1 MILKIKFKKFAIIK
15 DKTVLVYDIESFPNL
30 FTCSILN
37 SENNK
42 LITYE
47 ISEDKNDLG
56 KIVALFQL
64 KEFYFCGFNNKSYDD
79 VLINYLIIRFDDLR
93 YKPIFEITWLIKSMS
108 DKIIKEPVANWVDYK
123 HAYLFNSFDLMT
135 MSFSAKNRV
144 GLKELE
150 VTMGFP
156 NVMEYEG
163 DFSKNVPKELKDKV
177 IEYNQNDVLATGELL
192 NLKKNDIELR
202 LKLNEKYKINVLSKD
217 NVNMG
222 MEILKKEY
230 LEKTN
235 KTWDDIKDLK
245 TPCQL
250 VPFKNIIFDFI
261 QYTTPPLQKL
271 LEKLKKVSIDPNN
284 KDFREVFEIGGVV
297 HNISL
302 GGLHS
307 INNAEIIIPNEDEL
321 LLDYDVDSY
330 YPSCL
335 IVNNLYPKHLGIE
348 FVDIYKNIRDER
360 VEAKKNKNS
369 FLADSFKYA
378 INGLSGNLQSQY
390 SWTYDPELV
399 VKLRINCQLMILMLI
414 EKFDLLGAKIV
425 QSNTDGILIKIKKS
439 LLPEIE
445 KAKDEWCKLTKLSM
459 SKEEFE
465 RFYQYDVNNYI
476 GVKKGFK
483 ETKDPELIK
492 KKGFF
497 ADETNLGKGMSPKVI
512 AKSLINYFVYNIS
525 PEETLKEDK
534 DIKDYLTYQRVSR
547 DFIVE
552 YNGEKSLH
560 INRFY
565 MSTNGGILIKY
576 KMEKGGKAQATR
588 LCATSPVTI
597 YNKFEDKPF
606 EEYKV
611 NYRYYKNE
619 IYKIINELEINQ
631 LSLF

>member
-1 MILKIKFKKFAIIK
+1 MKIK

-250 VPFKNIIFDFI
+250 VSFKNIIFDFI
-261 QYTTPPLQKL
+261 QYTTPTLQKL

-348 FVDIYKNIRDER
+348 FVGIYKNIRNER

-369 FLADSFKYA
+369 FLADAFKYA

-476 GVKKGFK
+476 GVKKGFT

>member
-1 MILKIKFKKFAIIK
+1 MKIK

-79 VLINYLIIRFDDLR
+79 VLINYLIMRFDDLR

-108 DKIIKEPVANWVDYK
+108 DKIIKEPVANWIDYK

-135 MSFSAKNRV
+135 MIFSAKNRV

-261 QYTTPPLQKL
+261 QYTTLPLQKL
-271 LEKLKKVSIDPNN
+271 LEKLKKISIDPNN

-321 LLDYDVDSY
+321 LIDYDVDSF

-360 VEAKKNKNS
+360 VEAKKDKNS
-369 FLADSFKYA
+369 FLADAFKYA

-476 GVKKGFK
+476 GVKKGFT

-497 ADETNLGKGMSPKVI
+497 VDEINLGKGMSPKVI

-534 DIKDYLTYQRVSR
+534 DIRDYLTYQRVSR

-552 YNGEKSLH
+552 YNGEKALH

>member
-1 MILKIKFKKFAIIK
+1 MKIK

-108 DKIIKEPVANWVDYK
+108 DKIIKEPVANWADYK

-150 VTMGFP
+150 VTMGFS

-177 IEYNQNDVLATGELL
+177 IEYNQNDVLATGGLL

-250 VPFKNIIFDFI
+250 VAFKNIIFDFI

-271 LEKLKKVSIDPNN
+271 LEKLKKISIDPNN

-321 LLDYDVDSY
+321 LIDYDVDSF

-360 VEAKKNKNS
+360 VEAKKDKNS
-369 FLADSFKYA
+369 FLADAFKYA

-414 EKFDLLGAKIV
+414 EKFDLLGAEIV

-497 ADETNLGKGMSPKVI
+497 VDETNLGKGMSPKVI

-534 DIKDYLTYQRVSR
+534 DIRDYLTYQRVSR

-552 YNGEKSLH
+552 YNGEKALH

-565 MSTNGGILIKY
+565 MSINGGILIKY

>member
-1 MILKIKFKKFAIIK
+1 MKIK

-79 VLINYLIIRFDDLR
+79 VLINYLIMRFDDLR

-307 INNAEIIIPNEDEL
+307 INNAEIIIPDEDEL

-348 FVDIYKNIRDER
+348 FVGIYKNIRDER
-360 VEAKKNKNS
+360 VEAKKDKNS

-476 GVKKGFK
+476 GVKKGFT

-497 ADETNLGKGMSPKVI
+497 VDETNLGKGMSPKVI

>member
-1 MILKIKFKKFAIIK
+1 MKIK

-348 FVDIYKNIRDER
+348 FVGIYKNIRDER
-360 VEAKKNKNS
+360 VEAKKDKNS

-552 YNGEKSLH
+552 YNGEKALH

>member
-1 MILKIKFKKFAIIK
+1 MKIK

-79 VLINYLIIRFDDLR
+79 VLINYLIMRFDDLR

-250 VPFKNIIFDFI
+250 VSFKNIIFDFI
-261 QYTTPPLQKL
+261 QYTTPTLQKL

-307 INNAEIIIPNEDEL
+307 INNAEIIIPDEDEL

-348 FVDIYKNIRDER
+348 FVGIYKNIRDER
-360 VEAKKNKNS
+360 VEAKKDKNS

-476 GVKKGFK
+476 GVKKGFT

-497 ADETNLGKGMSPKVI
+497 VDEINLGKGMSPKVI

>member
-1 MILKIKFKKFAIIK
+1 MKIK

-177 IEYNQNDVLATGELL
+177 IEYNQNDVLATGGLL

-250 VPFKNIIFDFI
+250 VAFKNIIFDFI

-271 LEKLKKVSIDPNN
+271 LEKLKKISIDPNN

-321 LLDYDVDSY
+321 LIDYDVDSF

-360 VEAKKNKNS
+360 VEAKKDKNS
-369 FLADSFKYA
+369 FLADAFKYA

-414 EKFDLLGAKIV
+414 EKFDLLGAEIV

-483 ETKDPELIK
+483 EIKDPELIK

-497 ADETNLGKGMSPKVI
+497 VDETNLGKGMSPKVI

-534 DIKDYLTYQRVSR
+534 DIRDYLTYQRVSR

-552 YNGEKSLH
+552 YNGEKALH

-565 MSTNGGILIKY
+565 MSINGGILIKY

>member
-1 MILKIKFKKFAIIK
+1 MKIK

-79 VLINYLIIRFDDLR
+79 VLINYLIMRFDDLR

-348 FVDIYKNIRDER
+348 FVGIYKNIRDER
-360 VEAKKNKNS
+360 VEAKKDKNS

-476 GVKKGFK
+476 GVKKGFT

-497 ADETNLGKGMSPKVI
+497 VDETNLGKGMSPKVI

-534 DIKDYLTYQRVSR
+534 DIRDYLTYQRVSR

>member
-1 MILKIKFKKFAIIK
+1 MKIK

-108 DKIIKEPVANWVDYK
+108 DKIIKEPVANWIDYK

-135 MSFSAKNRV
+135 MIFSAKNRV

-163 DFSKNVPKELKDKV
+163 DFSKNVPKDIKDKV
-177 IEYNQNDVLATGELL
+177 IEYNQNDVLATGKLL

-271 LEKLKKVSIDPNN
+271 LEKLKKISIDPNN

-321 LLDYDVDSY
+321 LLDYDVDSF

-348 FVDIYKNIRDER
+348 FVDIYKSIRDER
-360 VEAKKNKNS
+360 VEAKRDKNS
-369 FLADSFKYA
+369 FLADAFKYA

-497 ADETNLGKGMSPKVI
+497 VDEINLGKGMSPKVI

-552 YNGEKSLH
+552 YNGEKALH

-576 KMEKGGKAQATR
+576 KMEKGGKAQATK

>member
-1 MILKIKFKKFAIIK
+1 MKIK

-163 DFSKNVPKELKDKV
+163 DFSKNVPKDIKDKV

-250 VPFKNIIFDFI
+250 VSFKNIIFDFI
-261 QYTTPPLQKL
+261 QYTTPTLQKL

-348 FVDIYKNIRDER
+348 FVDIYKNIRNER

-369 FLADSFKYA
+369 FLADAFKYA

-445 KAKDEWCKLTKLSM
+445 KVKDEWCKLTKLSM

-476 GVKKGFK
+476 GVKKGFT

-534 DIKDYLTYQRVSR
+534 DIRDYLTYQRVSR

>member
-1 MILKIKFKKFAIIK
+1 MKIK

-135 MSFSAKNRV
+135 MIFSAKNRV

-150 VTMGFP
+150 VTMGFY

-163 DFSKNVPKELKDKV
+163 DFSKNVPKDIKDKV

-321 LLDYDVDSY
+321 LIDYDVDSF

-360 VEAKKNKNS
+360 VEAKKDKNS
-369 FLADSFKYA
+369 FLADAFKYA

-476 GVKKGFK
+476 GVKKGFT

-497 ADETNLGKGMSPKVI
+497 VDEINLGKGMSPKVI

-534 DIKDYLTYQRVSR
+534 DIRDYLTYQRVSR

-552 YNGEKSLH
+552 YNGEKTLH

-565 MSTNGGILIKY
+565 MSINGGILIKY

>member
-1 MILKIKFKKFAIIK
+1 MKIK

-177 IEYNQNDVLATGELL
+177 IEYNQNDVLATGGLL

-250 VPFKNIIFDFI
+250 VAFKNIIFDFI

-271 LEKLKKVSIDPNN
+271 LEKLKKISIDPNN

-321 LLDYDVDSY
+321 LIDYDVDSF

-360 VEAKKNKNS
+360 VEAKKDKNS
-369 FLADSFKYA
+369 FLADAFKYA

-414 EKFDLLGAKIV
+414 EKFDLLGAEIV

-497 ADETNLGKGMSPKVI
+497 VDETNLGKGMSPKVI

-552 YNGEKSLH
+552 YNGEKALH

-565 MSTNGGILIKY
+565 MSINGGILIKY
-576 KMEKGGKAQATR
+576 KIEKGGKAQATR

>member
-1 MILKIKFKKFAIIK
+1 MKIK

-56 KIVALFQL
+56 KIVTLFQL

-135 MSFSAKNRV
+135 MIFSAKNRV

-150 VTMGFP
+150 VTMSFP

-163 DFSKNVPKELKDKV
+163 DFSKNAPKDLKDKV

-250 VPFKNIIFDFI
+250 VAFKNIIFDFI

-271 LEKLKKVSIDPNN
+271 LEKLKKISIDPNN

-321 LLDYDVDSY
+321 LIDFDVDSF

-360 VEAKKNKNS
+360 VEAKRDKNS
-369 FLADSFKYA
+369 FLADAFKYA

-414 EKFDLLGAKIV
+414 EKFNLLGAKIV

-497 ADETNLGKGMSPKVI
+497 VDETNLGKGMSPKVI

-525 PEETLKEDK
+525 PEETFKEDK
-534 DIKDYLTYQRVSR
+534 DIRDYLTYQRVSR

-552 YNGEKSLH
+552 YNGEKVLH

-565 MSTNGGILIKY
+565 MSINGGILIKY
-576 KMEKGGKAQATR
+576 KIEKGGKAQATR

>member
-1 MILKIKFKKFAIIK
+1 MKIK

-250 VPFKNIIFDFI
+250 VSFKNIIFDFI
-261 QYTTPPLQKL
+261 QYTTPTLQKL
-271 LEKLKKVSIDPNN
+271 LEKLKKISIDPNN

-348 FVDIYKNIRDER
+348 FVGIYKNIRDER

-369 FLADSFKYA
+369 FLADAFKYA

-534 DIKDYLTYQRVSR
+534 DIRDYLTYQRVSR

>member
-1 MILKIKFKKFAIIK
+1 MKIK

-348 FVDIYKNIRDER
+348 FVGIYKNIRDER
-360 VEAKKNKNS
+360 VEAKKDKNS
-369 FLADSFKYA
+369 FLADAFKYA

-552 YNGEKSLH
+552 YNGEKALH

>member
-1 MILKIKFKKFAIIK
+1 MKIK

-177 IEYNQNDVLATGELL
+177 IEYNQNDVLATGGLL

-245 TPCQL
+245 TPFQL
-250 VPFKNIIFDFI
+250 VAFKNIIFDFI

-271 LEKLKKVSIDPNN
+271 LEKLKKISIDPNN

-321 LLDYDVDSY
+321 LLDYDVNSY

-335 IVNNLYPKHLGIE
+335 IANKLYPKHLGEE
-348 FVDIYKNIRDER
+348 FIGIYKNIIDER
-360 VEAKKNKNS
+360 LKAKKDKNS
-369 FLADSFKYA
+369 FLADAFKYA

-414 EKFDLLGAKIV
+414 EKFDLLGAEIV

-497 ADETNLGKGMSPKVI
+497 VDETNLGKGMSPKVI

-552 YNGEKSLH
+552 YNGEKALH

-565 MSTNGGILIKY
+565 MSINGGILIKY
-576 KMEKGGKAQATR
+576 KIEKGGKAQATR

>member
-1 MILKIKFKKFAIIK
+1 MKIK

-135 MSFSAKNRV
+135 MSFSAKNSV
-144 GLKELE
+144 GLKALE

-230 LEKTN
+230 LEKAN

-348 FVDIYKNIRDER
+348 FVGIYKNIRDER
-360 VEAKKNKNS
+360 VEAKKDKNS
-369 FLADSFKYA
+369 FLADAFKYA

-414 EKFDLLGAKIV
+414 EKFNLLGAKIV

-476 GVKKGFK
+476 GVKKGFT

-534 DIKDYLTYQRVSR
+534 DIKDYHTYQRVSR

>member
-1 MILKIKFKKFAIIK
+1 MKIK

-150 VTMGFP
+150 VTMGFS

-177 IEYNQNDVLATGELL
+177 IEYNQNDVLATGGLL

-230 LEKTN
+230 LEKTK

-250 VPFKNIIFDFI
+250 VAFKNIIFDFI

-271 LEKLKKVSIDPNN
+271 LEKLKKISIDPNN

-321 LLDYDVDSY
+321 LIDYDVNSY

-335 IVNNLYPKHLGIE
+335 IANKLYPKHLGEE
-348 FVDIYKNIRDER
+348 FIGIYKNIIDER
-360 VEAKKNKNS
+360 LKAKKDKNS
-369 FLADSFKYA
+369 FLADAFKYA

-414 EKFDLLGAKIV
+414 EKFDLLGAEIV

-497 ADETNLGKGMSPKVI
+497 VDETNLGKGMSPKVI

-552 YNGEKSLH
+552 YNGEKALH

-565 MSTNGGILIKY
+565 MSINGGILIKY
-576 KMEKGGKAQATR
+576 KIEKGGKAQATR

>member
-1 MILKIKFKKFAIIK
+1 MKIK

-79 VLINYLIIRFDDLR
+79 VLINYLIMRFDDLR

-250 VPFKNIIFDFI
+250 VSFKNIIFDFI
-261 QYTTPPLQKL
+261 QYTTPTLQKL

-348 FVDIYKNIRDER
+348 FVGIYKNIRDER

-369 FLADSFKYA
+369 FLADAFKYA

-476 GVKKGFK
+476 GVKKGFT

-497 ADETNLGKGMSPKVI
+497 VDEINLGKGMSPKVI

-534 DIKDYLTYQRVSR
+534 DIRDYLTYQRVSR

>member
-1 MILKIKFKKFAIIK
+1 MKIK

-250 VPFKNIIFDFI
+250 VSFKNIIFDFI
-261 QYTTPPLQKL
+261 QYTTPTLQKL

-360 VEAKKNKNS
+360 VEAKKDKNS

-476 GVKKGFK
+476 GVKKGFT

-534 DIKDYLTYQRVSR
+534 DIRDYLTYQRVSR

-552 YNGEKSLH
+552 YNGEKALH

>member
-1 MILKIKFKKFAIIK
+1 MKIK

-79 VLINYLIIRFDDLR
+79 VLINYLIIRFDDLC

-261 QYTTPPLQKL
+261 QYTTPTLQKL

-307 INNAEIIIPNEDEL
+307 INNAEIIIPDEDEL
-321 LLDYDVDSY
+321 LIDYDVDSY

-348 FVDIYKNIRDER
+348 FVGIYKSIRDER
-360 VEAKKNKNS
+360 VEAKKDKNS
-369 FLADSFKYA
+369 FLADAFKYA

-497 ADETNLGKGMSPKVI
+497 VDEINLGKGMSPKVI

-534 DIKDYLTYQRVSR
+534 DIRDYLTYQRVSR

>member
-1 MILKIKFKKFAIIK
+1 MKIK

-250 VPFKNIIFDFI
+250 VYFKNIIFDFI

-348 FVDIYKNIRDER
+348 FVGIYKNIRDER

-369 FLADSFKYA
+369 FLADAFKYA

-390 SWTYDPELV
+390 SCTYDPELV

-476 GVKKGFK
+476 GVKKGFT

-497 ADETNLGKGMSPKVI
+497 VDEINLGKGMSPKVI

-534 DIKDYLTYQRVSR
+534 DIRDYLTYQRVSR

>member
-1 MILKIKFKKFAIIK
+1 MKIK

-108 DKIIKEPVANWVDYK
+108 DKIIKEPVANWIDYK

-135 MSFSAKNRV
+135 MIFSAKNRV

-150 VTMGFP
+150 VTMGFY

-163 DFSKNVPKELKDKV
+163 DFSKNVPKDIKDKV
-177 IEYNQNDVLATGELL
+177 IEYNQNDVLATGKLL

-369 FLADSFKYA
+369 FLADAFKYA

-414 EKFDLLGAKIV
+414 EKFNLLGAKIV

-497 ADETNLGKGMSPKVI
+497 VDEINLGKGMSPKVI

-552 YNGEKSLH
+552 YNGEKALH

>member
-1 MILKIKFKKFAIIK
+1 MKIK

-150 VTMGFP
+150 VTMGFS

-177 IEYNQNDVLATGELL
+177 IEYNQNDVLATGGLL

-250 VPFKNIIFDFI
+250 VAFKNIIFDFI

-271 LEKLKKVSIDPNN
+271 LEKLKKISIDPNN

-321 LLDYDVDSY
+321 LLDYDVNSY

-335 IVNNLYPKHLGIE
+335 IANKLYPKHLGEE
-348 FVDIYKNIRDER
+348 FIGIYKNIIDER
-360 VEAKKNKNS
+360 LKAKKDKNS
-369 FLADSFKYA
+369 FLADAFKYA

-414 EKFDLLGAKIV
+414 EKFDLLGAEIV

-497 ADETNLGKGMSPKVI
+497 VDETNLGKGMSPKVI

-552 YNGEKSLH
+552 YNGEKALH

-565 MSTNGGILIKY
+565 MSINGGILIKY
-576 KMEKGGKAQATR
+576 KIEKGGKAQATR

>member
-1 MILKIKFKKFAIIK
+1 MKIK

-108 DKIIKEPVANWVDYK
+108 DKIIKEPVANWIDYK

-250 VPFKNIIFDFI
+250 VSFKNIIFDFI
-261 QYTTPPLQKL
+261 QYTTPTLQKL
-271 LEKLKKVSIDPNN
+271 LEKLKKISIDPNN

-369 FLADSFKYA
+369 FLADAFKYA

-476 GVKKGFK
+476 GVKKGFT

-497 ADETNLGKGMSPKVI
+497 VDEINLGKGMSPKVI

>member
-1 MILKIKFKKFAIIK
+1 MKIK

-56 KIVALFQL
+56 KIIALFQL

-108 DKIIKEPVANWVDYK
+108 DKIIKEPVANWIDYK

-135 MSFSAKNRV
+135 MIFSAKNRV

-150 VTMGFP
+150 VTMGFY

-163 DFSKNVPKELKDKV
+163 DFSKNVPKDIKNKV
-177 IEYNQNDVLATGELL
+177 IEYNQNDVLATGKLL

-271 LEKLKKVSIDPNN
+271 LEKLKKISIDPNN

-307 INNAEIIIPNEDEL
+307 INNAEIIIPNENEL
-321 LLDYDVDSY
+321 LLDYDVDSF

-348 FVDIYKNIRDER
+348 FVDIYKDIRDER
-360 VEAKKNKNS
+360 VEAKKDKNS
-369 FLADSFKYA
+369 FLADAFKYA

-476 GVKKGFK
+476 GVKKGFT

-497 ADETNLGKGMSPKVI
+497 VDEINLGKGMSPKVI

-534 DIKDYLTYQRVSR
+534 DIRDYLTYQRVSR

-552 YNGEKSLH
+552 YNGEKALH

>member
-1 MILKIKFKKFAIIK
+1 MKIK

-230 LEKTN
+230 LEKAN

-348 FVDIYKNIRDER
+348 FVGIYKNIRDER

-369 FLADSFKYA
+369 FLADAFKYA

-414 EKFDLLGAKIV
+414 EKFNLLGAKIV

-459 SKEEFE
+459 SKEKFE

-476 GVKKGFK
+476 GVKKGFT

>member
-1 MILKIKFKKFAIIK
+1 MKIK

-192 NLKKNDIELR
+192 NFKKNDIELR

-250 VPFKNIIFDFI
+250 VPFKNVIFDFI
-261 QYTTPPLQKL
+261 QYTTSPLQKL

-369 FLADSFKYA
+369 FLADAFKYA

-476 GVKKGFK
+476 GVKKGFT

-497 ADETNLGKGMSPKVI
+497 VDEINLGKGMSPKVI

-525 PEETLKEDK
+525 PEETLKEDE
-534 DIKDYLTYQRVSR
+534 DIRDYLTYQRVSR

-552 YNGEKSLH
+552 YNGEKALH

>member
-1 MILKIKFKKFAIIK
+1 MKIK

-177 IEYNQNDVLATGELL
+177 IEYNQNDVLATGGLL

-250 VPFKNIIFDFI
+250 VAFKNIIFDFI

-271 LEKLKKVSIDPNN
+271 LEKLKKISIDPNN

-307 INNAEIIIPNEDEL
+307 INNAEIIITNEDEL
-321 LLDYDVDSY
+321 LLDYDVNSY

-335 IVNNLYPKHLGIE
+335 IANKLYPKHLGEE
-348 FVDIYKNIRDER
+348 FIGIYKNIIDER
-360 VEAKKNKNS
+360 LKAKKDKNS
-369 FLADSFKYA
+369 FLADAFKYA

-414 EKFDLLGAKIV
+414 EKFDLLGAEIV

-497 ADETNLGKGMSPKVI
+497 VDETNLGKGMSPKVI

-552 YNGEKSLH
+552 YNGEKALH

-565 MSTNGGILIKY
+565 MSINGGILIKY

>member
-1 MILKIKFKKFAIIK
+1 MKIK

-108 DKIIKEPVANWVDYK
+108 DKIIKEPVANWIDYK

-250 VPFKNIIFDFI
+250 VSFKNIIFDFI

-271 LEKLKKVSIDPNN
+271 LEKLKKISIDPNN

-369 FLADSFKYA
+369 FLADAFKYA

-565 MSTNGGILIKY
+565 MSINGGILIKY

>member
-1 MILKIKFKKFAIIK
+1 MKIK

-230 LEKTN
+230 LEKAN

-250 VPFKNIIFDFI
+250 VSFKNIIFDFI
-261 QYTTPPLQKL
+261 QYTTPTLQKL
-271 LEKLKKVSIDPNN
+271 LEKLKKISIDPNN

-348 FVDIYKNIRDER
+348 FVGIYKNIRDER
-360 VEAKKNKNS
+360 VEAKKDKNS

-414 EKFDLLGAKIV
+414 EKFNLLGAKIV

-476 GVKKGFK
+476 GVKKGFT

-552 YNGEKSLH
+552 YNGEKALH

>member
-1 MILKIKFKKFAIIK
+1 MKIK

-202 LKLNEKYKINVLSKD
+202 LKLNEKYKINVLSRD

-261 QYTTPPLQKL
+261 QYTTPTLQKL
-271 LEKLKKVSIDPNN
+271 LEKLKKISIDPNN

-360 VEAKKNKNS
+360 VEAKKDKNS

-476 GVKKGFK
+476 GVKKGFT

-552 YNGEKSLH
+552 YNGEKALH

>member
-1 MILKIKFKKFAIIK
+1 MKIK

-135 MSFSAKNRV
+135 MIFSAKNRV

-150 VTMGFP
+150 VTMGFY

-163 DFSKNVPKELKDKV
+163 DFSKNVPKDIKDKV
-177 IEYNQNDVLATGELL
+177 IEYNQNDVLATGKLL

-369 FLADSFKYA
+369 FLADAFKYA

-414 EKFDLLGAKIV
+414 EKFNLLGAKIV

-497 ADETNLGKGMSPKVI
+497 VDEINLGKGMSPKVI

-552 YNGEKSLH
+552 YNGEKALH

>member
-1 MILKIKFKKFAIIK
+1 MKIK

-177 IEYNQNDVLATGELL
+177 IEYNQNDVLATGGLL

-250 VPFKNIIFDFI
+250 VAFKNIIFDFI

-271 LEKLKKVSIDPNN
+271 LEKLKKISIDPNN

-321 LLDYDVDSY
+321 LIDYDVDSF

-360 VEAKKNKNS
+360 VEAKKDKNS
-369 FLADSFKYA
+369 FLADAFKYA

-414 EKFDLLGAKIV
+414 EKFDLLGAEIV

-497 ADETNLGKGMSPKVI
+497 VDETNLGKGMSPKVI

-534 DIKDYLTYQRVSR
+534 DIRDYLTYQRVSR

-552 YNGEKSLH
+552 YNGEKALH

-565 MSTNGGILIKY
+565 MSINGGILIKY
-576 KMEKGGKAQATR
+576 KIEKGGKEQATR

>member
-1 MILKIKFKKFAIIK
+1 MKIK

-108 DKIIKEPVANWVDYK
+108 DKIIKEPVANWIDYK

-135 MSFSAKNRV
+135 MIFSAKNRV

-163 DFSKNVPKELKDKV
+163 DFSKNVPKDIKDKV
-177 IEYNQNDVLATGELL
+177 IEYNQNDVLATGKLL

-271 LEKLKKVSIDPNN
+271 LEKLKKISIDPNN

-307 INNAEIIIPNEDEL
+307 INNAEIIIPNKDEL
-321 LLDYDVDSY
+321 LIDYDVDSY

-348 FVDIYKNIRDER
+348 FVDIYKSIRDER
-360 VEAKKNKNS
+360 VEAKRDKNS
-369 FLADSFKYA
+369 FLADAFKYA

-497 ADETNLGKGMSPKVI
+497 VDEINLGKGMSPKVI

-552 YNGEKSLH
+552 YNGEKALH

>member
-1 MILKIKFKKFAIIK
+1 MKIK

-230 LEKTN
+230 LEKAN

-348 FVDIYKNIRDER
+348 FVGIYKNIRDER
-360 VEAKKNKNS
+360 VEAKKDKNS
-369 FLADSFKYA
+369 FLADAFKYA

-476 GVKKGFK
+476 GVKKGFT

>member
-1 MILKIKFKKFAIIK
+1 MKIK

-108 DKIIKEPVANWVDYK
+108 DKIIKEPVANWIDYK

-250 VPFKNIIFDFI
+250 VSFKNIIFDFI
-261 QYTTPPLQKL
+261 QYTTPTLQKL
-271 LEKLKKVSIDPNN
+271 LEKLKKISIDPNN

-360 VEAKKNKNS
+360 VEAKKDKNS

-476 GVKKGFK
+476 GVKKGFT

-497 ADETNLGKGMSPKVI
+497 VDEINLGKGMSPKVI

-552 YNGEKSLH
+552 YNGEKTLH

-576 KMEKGGKAQATR
+576 KMERGGKAQATR

>member
-1 MILKIKFKKFAIIK
+1 MKIN

-42 LITYE
+42 IITYE
-47 ISEDKNDLG
+47 ISEDRNDLG
-56 KIVALFQL
+56 KIVMLFQL

-79 VLINYLIIRFDDLR
+79 VIINYLIIKFDDLR

-108 DKIIKEPVANWVDYK
+108 DKIIEEPVANWVDYK
-123 HAYLFNSFDLMT
+123 HTYLFNSFDLMT

-163 DFSKNVPKELKDKV
+163 DFSKNVPKGIKNKV
-177 IEYNQNDVLATGELL
+177 IEYNQNDVFATGELL
-192 NLKKNDIELR
+192 NRKKNDIELR

-235 KTWDDIKDLK
+235 KTWEDIKDLK

-250 VPFKNIIFDFI
+250 VAFKDIIFDFI
-261 QYTTPPLQKL
+261 QYTTPSLQKL
-271 LEKLKKVSIDPNN
+271 LEKLKKVVIDPNN

-307 INNAEIIIPNEDEL
+307 INDSEIIIPNEDEL
-321 LLDYDVDSY
+321 LLDYDVNSY

-335 IVNNLYPKHLGIE
+335 IANKLYPNHLGIE
-348 FVDIYKNIRDER
+348 FVPIYKGIWDIRMK
-360 VEAKKNKNS
+360 AKDDKDL

-483 ETKDPELIK
+483 ETKNPELIK

-497 ADETNLGKGMSPKVI
+497 VDETNLGKGMSPKII

-534 DIKDYLTYQRVSR
+534 DIRDYLTYQRVSR

-552 YNGEKSLH
+552 YNNEKTLH

-576 KMEKGGKAQATR
+576 KIEKGGRAQATR
-588 LCATSPVTI
+588 LCATSLVTI

-606 EEYKV
+606 NEYKV
-611 NYRYYKNE
+611 NYRYYKSE
-619 IYKIINELEINQ
+619 IYKIINKLEINQ